1 MMLPVLL
8 LGLTACEKPILSE
21 DGSDG
26 YSSAEANVILHFTQF
41 EQAAFTYLFF
51 SALQGKYF
59 HPLRRLSRKML
70 NFAAVMCFKLKRR

>member
-41 EQAAFTYLFF
+41 EQAAFT
-51 SALQGKYF
+51 
-59 HPLRRLSRKML
+59 R
-70 NFAAVMCFKLKRR
+70 AATDITELGH

>member
-1 MMLPVLL
+1 MISRAAMMLPVLL

-41 EQAAFTYLFF
+41 EQAAFT
-51 SALQGKYF
+51 
-59 HPLRRLSRKML
+59 R
-70 NFAAVMCFKLKRR
+70 AATDITELGH